1 MRTKSNYRPIL
12 RNCIILCMLILGTL
26 QISVSCPVSPST
38 VEIVDGCPD
47 SAEKWREAAK
57 RKNCASYA
65 NQCDEPD
72 RFVYHCVINEYA
84 NKTLEVCAYRKI
96 IVLGHCTEYNLDVNR
111 IQQNFRT
118 NCSNFRQN
126 PCPNWYHSQEAYKYQ
141 GCYELTKQI
150 KKELT
155 TDHAQVTL
163 SNYGSV
169 GTYSTNV
176 SVKMNST
183 RSTATDIPNRGF
195 LVVVVV
201 LIIVILVAVMIAA
214 GIIIRHRVKKK
225 ADEGKSSEIRSS
237 LNDEKIYIEIA
248 AKEKV
253 DATLLNSDG
262 IH

>member
-96 IVLGHCTEYNLDVNR
+96 IVLGHCTEYNLDINR

-118 NCSNFRQN
+118 NCSNFRPN

-141 GCYELTKQI
+141 GCYELTKQM

-176 SVKMNST
+176 SVKLNST

-195 LVVVVV
+195 LVVIV

>member
-1 MRTKSNYRPIL
+1 M
-12 RNCIILCMLILGTL
+12 
-26 QISVSCPVSPST
+26 
-38 VEIVDGCPD
+38 
-47 SAEKWREAAK
+47 
-57 RKNCASYA
+57 
-65 NQCDEPD
+65 
-72 RFVYHCVINEYA
+72 
-84 NKTLEVCAYRKI
+84 
-96 IVLGHCTEYNLDVNR
+96 
-111 IQQNFRT
+111 
-118 NCSNFRQN
+118 
-126 PCPNWYHSQEAYKYQ
+126 
-141 GCYELTKQI
+141 

-176 SVKMNST
+176 SVKLNST

-195 LVVVVV
+195 LVVIV